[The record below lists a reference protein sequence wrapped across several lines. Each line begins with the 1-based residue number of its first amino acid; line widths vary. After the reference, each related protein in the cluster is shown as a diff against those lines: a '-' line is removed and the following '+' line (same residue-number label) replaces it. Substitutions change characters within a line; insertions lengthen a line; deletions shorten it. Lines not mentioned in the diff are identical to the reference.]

1 MSRNPLIEAIHA
13 ARYDLE
19 GCARHER
26 DACLRKLSE
35 LLRQALARVGS
46 RETPEHL
53 LDALFDDYRDF
64 KRAKKREEW
73 ARLSQLKKP

>member
-26 DACLRKLSE
+26 DGCLRKLNE
-35 LLRQALARVGS
+35 LLRQALDRAGS
-46 RETPEHL
+46 KETRDLL
-53 LDALFDDYRDF
+53 LDALFDDYREF
-64 KRAKKREEW
+64 KRGKKREAW
-73 ARLSQLKKP
+73 ARLSGGN